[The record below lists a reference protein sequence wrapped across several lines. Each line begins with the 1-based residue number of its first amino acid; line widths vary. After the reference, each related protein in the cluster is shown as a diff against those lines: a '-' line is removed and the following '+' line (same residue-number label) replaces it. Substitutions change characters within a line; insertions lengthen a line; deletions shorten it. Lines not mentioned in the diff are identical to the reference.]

1 MKRVKATAAGMVLS
15 AISFGIFSAESEQPA
30 NQESAQTADSAP
42 ETTVDNVAS
51 STMASQAISPR
62 VIKPQA

>member
-30 NQESAQTADSAP
+30 TQKSVQTADSAP
-42 ETTVDNVAS
+42 ETTADSVAS
-51 STMASQAISPR
+51 STMVPQAISPR
-62 VIKPQA
+62 AIKPQA